1 MSTVSHSPMT
11 PLRFLERSAEV
22 YPDKVA
28 IVHGDRRTTYRDFA
42 GEATRLARALQAS
55 GIEAGDRVAYL
66 CPNIPELLIAH
77 FAVPLAGA
85 VLVAINTRLASE
97 EVRYICDHSGAK
109 LLVVDSE
116 LRSIVAPVQDELET
130 VREIVT
136 ITDPALEGEVAEA
149 PDGPRYPDLLER
161 GSDEPLAWTV
171 EDELAA
177 ITINYTSGTTGK
189 PKGVTY
195 THRGAYLNSLGEVL
209 HSEHRSDSVY
219 LWTLPMFHCN
229 GWCTAWGVTAIG
241 GRHVCLRAVRG
252 DRIWE
257 LLEQEKVTHLNGAP
271 TVLTIMASAEEAH
284 RLERPLVVTTAGA
297 PPSPTTIAR
306 CERLNARVVHV
317 YGLTETYGPYSVCQW
332 QEGWEDLDV
341 EERAALLSR
350 QGLGMIQ
357 AERLRVVDQEMNDVP
372 ADGDTMGEIVMRGNN
387 VMKGYFE
394 DEEAT
399 AEAFRGGWFHS
410 GDLGVMQPDGYVQLR
425 DRAKDVVV
433 SGGENISTVEI
444 EQALLTHEAVLDA
457 AVIGVPDEKW
467 GERPKAFV
475 VLKPGEEAGE
485 QELIDHVRSKIA
497 RYKAPKAVAFLD
509 ELPKTSTGK
518 VPKFELRERE
528 WAGQDPGSRGG
539 RRTAAEGGGRA
550 GLDGGSL
557 VALPPRLRFV
567 ERAQLEHQRSAARAR
582 RRRGGRPSSGRQASC
597 RLPRLRRHAEPDRR
611 PPRGRGDLREH
622 AQRRAPA
629 GIAMHRLRGQRSR
642 SRGRP
647 AADGRGRPGRRGE
660 PRLRHLE
667 PRSRHSRTG
676 RGRGLSGSH
685 P

>member
-1 MSTVSHSPMT
+1 MTPVSHTQLT

-55 GIEAGDRVAYL
+55 GIDAGDRVAYL

-85 VLVAINTRLASE
+85 VLVAINSRLAGE

-130 VREIVT
+130 IGEIVT
-136 ITDPALEGEVAEA
+136 VTDPVSEPDAAEA
-149 PDGPRYPDLLER
+149 PDGPSYPDLLER
-161 GSDEPLAWTV
+161 GSDEPLGWTV
-171 EDELAA
+171 EDELAT

-189 PKGVTY
+189 PKGVMY
-195 THRGAYLNSLGEVL
+195 THRGAFLNSLGEVI
-209 HSEHRSDSVY
+209 HSEHGADSVY

-252 DRIWE
+252 DDIWR
-257 LLEQEKVTHLNGAP
+257 LLDQEKVTHLNGAP
-271 TVLTIMASAEEAH
+271 MVLTTLAGAEDAH
-284 RLERPLVVTTAGA
+284 PLERPLVVTTAGA
-297 PPSPTTIAR
+297 PPSPTTIEQ

-341 EERAALLSR
+341 EQRAALLSR

-357 AERLRVVDQEMNDVP
+357 AERLRVVDDEMNDVA
-372 ADGDTMGEIVMRGNN
+372 ADGTTMGEIVMRGNN

-394 DEEAT
+394 DEAAT

-410 GDLGVMQPDGYVQLR
+410 GDLGVMHPDGYVRLL
-425 DRAKDVVV
+425 DRAKDVVI

-444 EQALLTHEAVLDA
+444 EQALLTHEAVLEA
-457 AVIGVPDEKW
+457 AVIGVPDERW

-475 VLKPGEEAGE
+475 VLKPGEKASEKE
-485 QELIDHVRSKIA
+485 IIDHVKSTIA
-497 RYKAPKAVAFLD
+497 RYKAPEAVAFLD
-509 ELPKTSTGK
+509 ELPRTSTGK

-528 WAGQDPGSRGG
+528 WAGQGSRIKG
-539 RRTAAEGGGRA
+539 
-550 GLDGGSL
+550 
-557 VALPPRLRFV
+557 
-567 ERAQLEHQRSAARAR
+567 
-582 RRRGGRPSSGRQASC
+582 
-597 RLPRLRRHAEPDRR
+597 
-611 PPRGRGDLREH
+611 
-622 AQRRAPA
+622 
-629 GIAMHRLRGQRSR
+629 
-642 SRGRP
+642 
-647 AADGRGRPGRRGE
+647 
-660 PRLRHLE
+660 
-667 PRSRHSRTG
+667 
-676 RGRGLSGSH
+676 
-685 P
+685 